1 LALFAEKP
9 SPSNIREAK
18 MKVLTFL
25 FLLLIASASLT
36 FGQTDRSPAAD
47 SWTFAVS
54 GDSRNCG
61 DVVMPSIAEKVRQD
75 GAAFYWH
82 LGDYRAIYD
91 FDQDFKALKP
101 NFSILQY
108 ERTAW
113 PDFIERQL
121 ASFGNL
127 PVYLALGNH
136 ETMPP
141 KTRSEAL
148 LQFADWYGSSELT
161 KQRLADDP
169 SDHELRAYYH
179 WIRQGVDFITLDNST
194 EDQFDEA
201 QMDWLAAQLA
211 RDAKN
216 DDVRSLVLGMHE
228 ALPDG
233 ISAGHSMNESA
244 QGTESGRKVYKQ
256 LVEFRKQTR
265 KNVYVLASHSHFILD
280 NVYNTACR
288 RETGA
293 EVLPGWIV
301 GTAGAPRPRLPLDVT
316 GSTQHLT
323 DVYGYLLARV
333 SRDGTIQFEFKR
345 INESDVTAKDYTK
358 EFIHDCFAGNSSK
371 YVPAGPVCPLK

>member
-265 KNVYVLASHSHFILD
+265 KNVY
-280 NVYNTACR
+280 NTACR

-293 EVLPGWIV
+293 EVLSGWIV